1 MLYAIKHKNRVVL
14 GPVEWDKKYFEK
26 VLKVRHSIDIEL
38 PFRQPLTVPLVI
50 DENTSIH
57 EARAN
62 QPDID
67 PMMQAYYGPLWDVSG
82 DVIIADYEVNDH
94 TIEDARNNFRILAA
108 AERYSKEISNVKVEV
123 QSIKITADTSRDG
136 RNIFLQKFILM
147 SDAEVVNW
155 KFPEGWLL
163 LTKAELGAIIQAGA
177 AHIQAAFDWEKG
189 INDQIDAANTAE
201 ELYAIEI
208 IQKPLN
214 SFEENSD
221 VDQ

>member
-14 GPVEWDKKYFEK
+14 GPLEWDKKYFEK
-26 VLKVRHSIDIEL
+26 VLKVRHSIDTEL
-38 PFRQPLTVPLVI
+38 SIRNPLTIPLI
-50 DENTSIH
+50 INENTSIH
-57 EARAN
+57 EARTN

-67 PMMQAYYGPLWDVSG
+67 PMIQAYYGPLWDTSEE
-82 DVIIADYEVNDH
+82 VIIANYEIHDH
-94 TIEDARNNFRILAA
+94 TIEGARNNFRNLAA
-108 AERYSKEISNVKVEV
+108 TERYSKEISNVKVAVQETEV
-123 QSIKITADTSRDG
+123 TADTSRDG

-163 LTKAELGAIIQAGA
+163 LTKAELETIVQAGA
-177 AHIQAAFDWEKG
+177 AHIQAAFDWEKS

-214 SFEENSD
+214 PFEENSD
-221 VDQ
+221 ADQ